1 MLRGR
6 RDLRFLVAGVGKG
19 MSDSC
24 CGGDLGGKALQAG
37 QRRVLRIVLAINIA
51 TFLMVVG
58 AAIYS
63 GSSSLLSSA
72 LDNFG
77 DALTYALSLA
87 VVGGTL
93 ANKSR
98 VAFVKAAL
106 IMAAAIVVAGRI
118 VWGVANPGVP
128 IVEVMSVACVL
139 NLIANIICLR
149 LLTPYRHGDVNLAS
163 AWECSRND
171 VFEGLSVFVA
181 AAGVWLFASPWP
193 DLIVAAILL
202 ILFGSSAVRVFRAA
216 LLGLRA
222 AKAQST

>member
-1 MLRGR
+1 MN
-6 RDLRFLVAGVGKG
+6 
-19 MSDSC
+19 DSC
-24 CGGDLGGKALQAG
+24 CGGDIDARALQAG
-37 QRRVLRIVLAINIA
+37 QRRVLRIVLAINI
-51 TFLMVVG
+51 TTCVMVVG
-58 AAIYS
+58 AAFYS
-63 GSSSLLSSA
+63 GSSSLLSGG

-93 ANKSR
+93 ADKSR
-98 VAFVKAAL
+98 VAFVKGAL
-106 IMAAAIVVAGRI
+106 ILAAAIAVAVRI
-118 VWGVANPGVP
+118 VWGVATLSVP
-128 IVEVMSVACVL
+128 LVEVMSVACLL
-139 NLIANIICLR
+139 NLIANIVCLR

-202 ILFGSSAVRVFRAA
+202 ILFASSAVRVFRAA
-216 LLGLRA
+216 LLGLRE
-222 AKAQST
+222 AKAQAA

>member
-1 MLRGR
+1 MN
-6 RDLRFLVAGVGKG
+6 KG
-19 MSDSC
+19 DSC
-24 CGGDLGGKALQAG
+24 CGGDIDARALQAG
-37 QRRVLRIVLAINIA
+37 QRRVLRIVLAINI
-51 TFLMVVG
+51 TTCVMVVG
-58 AAIYS
+58 AAFYS
-63 GSSSLLSSA
+63 GSSSLLSGG

-93 ANKSR
+93 ADKSR
-98 VAFVKAAL
+98 VAFVKGAL
-106 IMAAAIVVAGRI
+106 ILAAAIAVAVRI
-118 VWGVANPGVP
+118 VWGVATLSVP
-128 IVEVMSVACVL
+128 LVEVMSVACLL
-139 NLIANIICLR
+139 NLIANIVCLR

-202 ILFGSSAVRVFRAA
+202 ILFASSAVRVFRAA
-216 LLGLRA
+216 LLGLRE
-222 AKAQST
+222 AKAQAA